1 MEFQIDRFEPDGL
14 VVGRNGYEDIPLG
27 TVFLALAK
35 RRLDGEVPNLIT
47 VELGD
52 LAAVDLR
59 LTEVHWF
66 RKLLDVVPSGHSA
79 GLRLEGAGLEVVA
92 TALAS
97 KREREFIYI
106 RA

>member
-27 TVFLALAK
+27 TLFVALAK
-35 RRLDGEVPNLIT
+35 RRLDGEVPNVIT

-66 RKLLDVVPSGHSA
+66 RKPLDFVPSGHSA

-92 TALAS
+92 TAIAS
-97 KREREFIYI
+97 KLEREFIYI